1 MSRYLIAAGL
11 VGLSAAASAQ
21 TADTDAAALAE
32 RQAAAAAVLALP
44 ADAGET
50 GCSPIIT
57 VKGGPDGALI
67 GPAELAAGDARAV
80 LRPGASLSARLIIDG
95 DCVPPETLA
104 TMLRYLR
111 ALAQR
116 DAPAP

>member
-11 VGLSAAASAQ
+11 LGLAAAASAQ
-21 TADTDAAALAE
+21 TADTDAEALAE

-44 ADAGET
+44 TDAGET
-50 GCSPIIT
+50 GCSPIT
-57 VKGGPDGALI
+57 VEGGPDGALI
-67 GPAELAAGDARAV
+67 GPAELAAGDARVV
-80 LRPGASLSARLIIDG
+80 LRPGASLSAPLIVDG

-111 ALAQR
+111 ALAER